1 MRRSMAKM
9 AGGLAG
15 VAIMGSA
22 LGAELSEEARP
33 DLSPWAGPYA
43 GLSIGA
49 QSADNRWQT
58 TSIAPA
64 VGSNAFVPSAGTS
77 GDMDSTAMAVGGY
90 LGINWR
96 LAPTW
101 VAGVEADFNGGD
113 HKKTANPLPGTSG
126 TFFGT
131 PSVGLPGGSVKETW
145 NASLRLRLGYLL
157 SPTTLIYGT
166 GGVAWQRLEL
176 SAHCTIVPG
185 NSFCFGTNHNETH
198 ASTRTG
204 WTLGGGVEHKIDR
217 HWGIRFDYRYA
228 DFGTWT
234 RDFFVSGG
242 VGPGFDDRFTA
253 KVTTH
258 TQTTMVSLAYQ
269 F

>member
-101 VAGVEADFNGGD
+101 VAGIEEHRHA
-113 HKKTANPLPGTSG
+113 PGTV
-126 TFFGT
+126 T
-131 PSVGLPGGSVKETW
+131 VLPMPGHTMYPHI
-145 NASLRLRLGYLL
+145 N
-157 SPTTLIYGT
+157 TLIANRRWKINSLSLEPG
-166 GGVAWQRLEL
+166 RLSDVVHAL
-176 SAHCTIVPG
+176 SREAP
-185 NSFCFGTNHNETH
+185 
-198 ASTRTG
+198 
-204 WTLGGGVEHKIDR
+204 L
-217 HWGIRFDYRYA
+217 
-228 DFGTWT
+228 
-234 RDFFVSGG
+234 
-242 VGPGFDDRFTA
+242 
-253 KVTTH
+253 
-258 TQTTMVSLAYQ
+258 
-269 F
+269 